1 MQREEFSERAQ
12 TQKMDTNQG
21 ERARLENRR
30 RFSGELAEGALQF
43 FALEQ
48 TLGGQAGGFGAWLQ
62 ATYELNEDFEEPYSK
77 VVDDI
82 CQAFRE
88 VERRHG
94 TAIAQ
99 HLYDVHSVILL
110 TDGDSERCR
119 LPGSWRA
126 AGGSPSV
133 GKERHFSGASGPRC
147 HHQGYRLHG
156 VCRRGIRRLSGRKS

>member
-99 HLYDVHSVILL
+99 HLYDVHSVILP
-110 TDGDSERCR
+110 TEIQN
-119 LPGSWRA
+119 A
-126 AGGSPSV
+126 ADYLAL